1 MAKKNRRKT
10 VDKILTSLGLVITIT
25 LVLFGGLAL
34 WAYVFTETNVHNELA
49 AQKIYFPA
57 KGSAALADPQIG
69 PYLNKYAGQQLLT
82 GDQAKAYADHF
93 IAVHLSKVAD
103 GQTYAQV
110 STQLQADPTNA
121 QLKQESQTLFQG
133 ETLRGL
139 LLGDAYAFST
149 IGHIAE
155 IAAIVCFAAAA
166 VMFIFVL
173 LGIWHIS
180 TLP

>member
-1 MAKKNRRKT
+1 MAKKTKRKT
-10 VDKILTSLGLVITIT
+10 ADKALTVSGFVIAVTLVII
-25 LVLFGGLAL
+25 GGLAL
-34 WAYVFTETNVHNELA
+34 WAYVFTATSVRNELA
-49 AQKIYFPA
+49 AQQIYFPK
-57 KGSAALADPQIG
+57 KGSAALASPKIR

-82 GDQAKAYADHF
+82 GEQAKAYANHF
-93 IAVHLSKVAD
+93 IAVHLSEVAG

-110 STQLQADPTNA
+110 STKLQADPGNA
-121 QLKQESQTLFQG
+121 KLKQEQQTLFQG

-139 LLGDAYAFST
+139 LLGDAYGFSV

-155 IAAIVCFAAAA
+155 ITAIVCFAAAA
-166 VMFIFVL
+166 VMTILVL